1 MSEREALLCKLS
13 GAQFA
18 AYEMRLYL
26 DTHPKDRRA
35 LHSFQTYTEQA
46 KALRKE
52 YEERFGPI
60 VSPDGFGDGRWDWVN
75 APWPWENP
83 KEGR

>member
-1 MSEREALLCKLS
+1 MSDREALLRKLS

-26 DTHPKDRRA
+26 DTHPNDRRA
-35 LHSFQTYTEQA
+35 LMSFQTYSDQA
-46 KALRKE
+46 KQLRKE
-52 YEERFGPI
+52 FEEKFGPI
-60 VSPDGFGDGRWDWVN
+60 TSPDGYGDGRWDWVN

-83 KEGR
+83 KEAR